1 MRVTRVLSLTL
12 ATVAATAAANLAL
25 APAAMAAPEP
35 CVTVYDPFNPGY
47 AAPTCP
53 LAVVR
58 DLLP

>member
-1 MRVTRVLSLTL
+1 VRVTRVLSLTL
-12 ATVAATAAANLAL
+12 ATVAATVAL

-53 LAVVR
+53 VAVVR